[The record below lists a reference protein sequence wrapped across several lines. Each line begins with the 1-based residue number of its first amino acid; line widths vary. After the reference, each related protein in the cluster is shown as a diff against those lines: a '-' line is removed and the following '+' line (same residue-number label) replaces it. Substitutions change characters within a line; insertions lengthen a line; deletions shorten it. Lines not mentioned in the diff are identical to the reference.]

1 MAKHYSDGKYIQ
13 KSEEKVFYWSRKA
26 AINGIRDAQC
36 KLAEYYHSNSNIKVK
51 IKSIKW
57 RLKCVYPRKYDTEDG
72 VCGVIGKIKHH
83 DDVLNGSNKNE
94 NLE

>member
-1 MAKHYSDGKYIQ
+1 LAKHYSDGKYIP

-57 RLKCVYPRKYDTEDG
+57 RLKCVYPRKYDTED
-72 VCGVIGKIKHH
+72 VIVAFVALSEKLSIMMMF
-83 DDVLNGSNKNE
+83 
-94 NLE
+94 